1 LARPR
6 SFTSEL
12 LIARLSSGGVSDVRW
27 FGCEVLGLPE
37 VEKPERLR
45 EGDGVWLSIGA
56 QQLQVGV
63 EEHFSPARKADPAH
77 SVTAGELDAVAAR
90 PRVV

>member
-1 LARPR
+1 MMAVSILGIDHVQ
-6 SFTSEL
+6 
-12 LIARLSSGGVSDVRW
+12 IAATVDREAQARW

-45 EGDGVWLSIGA
+45 QGDGVWLSIGA

-63 EEHFSPARKADPAH
+63 EEHISLAREADPAH